1 MGAKSKAAHE
11 TLWCCGSLHTASIAV
26 GVANIITVV
35 MVTSHYIE
43 SELQNKFSFEI
54 IAMSAVA
61 VFLMVSSCLM
71 LYGVIH
77 QMSWLL
83 LPWMVRLVFLS
94 RMFFMYHNELKCGK
108 SPFWQDN
115 ALCLPKRLKSTFL

>member
-26 GVANIITVV
+26 GVANLITVV

-43 SELQNKFSFEI
+43 SELQNNMFSFEI

-83 LPWMVRLVFLS
+83 LPWMVRLFFFITNVF
-94 RMFFMYHNELKCGK
+94 YV
-108 SPFWQDN
+108 PQ
-115 ALCLPKRLKSTFL
+115 